1 MKPTSDLK
9 LNRVCLLL
17 AAVVAFCCSEPSP
30 LFAEDLPDAEAIPFK
45 IEPPLAWNRSDRYIP
60 PDFKSFFPDNKE
72 AGKQLD
78 LMLEGKL
85 KVTSIDERLALIR
98 RGLRHCSKYRT
109 TLLGQVGNQYIWN
122 REQQDPRAIELMYHA
137 SASDNGSI
145 ASSAMYHG
153 LTVVSQRSHNL
164 VRTLMEQYPK
174 LDARKQQRIVWGMQ
188 TYGDKEQTRKLL
200 LGLLDDYKQ
209 LNDST
214 IAAALETYQAVFKT
228 EPPELNRF
236 DDVGRWVIGF
246 HRTDVSATL
255 PRAAEILRE
264 MAEQP
269 LRGQEEMLLEFV
281 TRVNEGRE
289 TAVVLLK
296 GRKARRLL
304 VGYLEKRNY
313 TELDFNGLFSARVL
327 QERRLNEFARFL
339 PAGAPASRLPD
350 YTRPPTGKTYAYE
363 AREFVA
369 PDYQSFF
376 ADDKQAGKK
385 LDELYDNR
393 EKLRL
398 TDHELLEAFR
408 RGIRHS
414 SYSPNVMF
422 SWICGALGWPRDPR
436 LTEIIYQGLDPTG
449 PVEVRKTAVYY
460 GFGLGTDKTRNVLQ
474 ALFHVYMAPPFDATT
489 NQNMRSR
496 IMWSVGT
503 HEDNKYFL
511 STLFAEALRDHKK
524 LSDVALQQADS
535 AYRQLSGEDP
545 PHVDEYGARGV
556 YLVMFG
562 VKYASTIPASKQYV
576 SQRLGE
582 SPHLLTKKFLE
593 ENREESVMVL
603 VRGTTGLKWL
613 IKNLQTEPTL
623 PVYYAGLLTPELV
636 EKGDNLQEFKKFL
649 SEESQAEESPDK
661 N

>member
-1 MKPTSDLK
+1 MKPTSDFK

-17 AAVVAFCCSEPSP
+17 AAVVAFCCSERSP
-30 LFAEDLPDAEAIPFK
+30 LFAEDLPDAQAIPFK
-45 IEPPLAWNRSDRYIP
+45 IEPPFAWNRTDRYVP
-60 PDFKSFFPDNKE
+60 PDFKSFFPDDKE

-98 RGLRHCSKYRT
+98 RGLRHCSKHRT

-153 LTVVSQRSHNL
+153 PTVVSQRSPNL
-164 VRTLMEQYPK
+164 VRMLMQQYPR
-174 LDARKQQRIVWGMQ
+174 LDAQKQRRIAWGMQ

-214 IAAALETYQAVFKT
+214 LGAVLETYQAVFKT

-236 DDVGRWVIGF
+236 DDVGLWVIGF
-246 HRTDVSATL
+246 HRTDVSATH

-264 MAEQP
+264 MAGQP
-269 LRGQEEMLLEFV
+269 LRGQEEMLLEYV
-281 TRVNEGRE
+281 TRVHEGWE

-304 VGYLEKRNY
+304 VGYLEKRKY

-339 PAGAPASRLPD
+339 PAGAPASRLPA
-350 YTRPPTGKTYAYE
+350 YTRPSADQVYAYQ
-363 AREFVA
+363 AAEFVA
-369 PDYQSFF
+369 PDYQACF
-376 ADDKQAGKK
+376 ADDVQAGQK
-385 LDELYDNR
+385 LDELYENR
-393 EKLRL
+393 EKLSL
-398 TDHELLEAFR
+398 TDRELLELFR
-408 RGIRHS
+408 RGLRRS
-414 SYSPNVMF
+414 SHRPNTMF
-422 SWICGALGWPRDPR
+422 GWISGALGWPRDPR
-436 LTEIIYQGLDPTG
+436 LTEIFYQALDPKG
-449 PVEVRKTAVYY
+449 PENVRKAALYY
-460 GFGLGTDKTRNVLQ
+460 GFGLGTDKTRNVLR
-474 ALFHVYMAPPFDATT
+474 ALFHVYMAPPFDDTT
-489 NQNMRSR
+489 NRNMRSR
-496 IMWSVGT
+496 ILWSVRD
-503 HEDNKYFL
+503 HEDDKYYL
-511 STLFAEALRDHKK
+511 STLFAEALREHAK

-535 AYRQLSGEDP
+535 AYKQLTGEDP
-545 PHVDEYGARGV
+545 PNADEYGARGM

-562 VKYASTIPASKQYV
+562 VEGASTIPASKQYV
-576 SQRLGE
+576 SQRLGA
-582 SPHLLTKKFLE
+582 SPLILTKKFLE
-593 ENREESVMVL
+593 ENSEVSVMVL
-603 VRGTTGLKWL
+603 VQGSTGLDWL
-613 IKNLQTEPTL
+613 IKNLQAKPEL
-623 PVYYAGLLTPELV
+623 PIYYAGLLTPEMV
-636 EKGDNLQEFKKFL
+636 EKGNNLQEFKEFL
-649 SEESQAEESPDK
+649 PEESPEK